1 MTHKITRFL
10 TLFLLVSLGGC
21 TVQSEHHVPENAA
34 FCDDLTKHVQQ
45 VQQLHVASGTTP
57 CPTKTPDTAA
67 VCNYQTTYGM
77 WFPYLDYADT
87 LAGKTAEQFRE
98 SMHQRFQ
105 QAADMGI
112 NTVYL
117 HLRAFGDAYYCSQ
130 LFPPAAAVGD
140 FDPLP
145 ILLEEAHRLHLSV
158 HGWINPLRL
167 QNDAGMGALSDRYQ
181 IGQWYRDSQKNGTYL
196 CKVGDYWWLNP
207 AYPEVRQLIADGVAE
222 IVQQYEVDGIHL
234 DDYFYPTTETAFDAA
249 AFADVKADNLNQFRL
264 SQVNEMIQQI
274 YSTVKAKS
282 PELLLSISPQGT
294 MDGNYTK
301 QYADV
306 RRWGSEAGYCDV
318 LIPQVYFGFENEAAP
333 FSETVTEWVQTVT
346 YDSVSLVIGIGTH
359 KYGKVD
365 QWAGSGSMEW
375 TTQWDLPVR
384 QATQVL
390 ETDGTDG
397 RFTTMPPHFCRNPTL
412 NAWHSRWN
420 SWGHC
425 CGECLPISYKRKQQC
440 PASEKKQSNVL
451 GMSISTS
458 VLMETLHKAVRRALF
473 SISLGEIAQ
482 RREAVWN
489 TCYSVSLI

>member
-21 TVQSEHHVPENAA
+21 TAHSEHHIPENAA

-207 AYPEVRQLIADGVAE
+207 AYPEVRQLIADA
-222 IVQQYEVDGIHL
+222 
-234 DDYFYPTTETAFDAA
+234 
-249 AFADVKADNLNQFRL
+249 
-264 SQVNEMIQQI
+264 
-274 YSTVKAKS
+274 YS
-282 PELLLSISPQGT
+282 ELARS
-294 MDGNYTK
+294 
-301 QYADV
+301 
-306 RRWGSEAGYCDV
+306 
-318 LIPQVYFGFENEAAP
+318 FG
-333 FSETVTEWVQTVT
+333 
-346 YDSVSLVIGIGTH
+346 
-359 KYGKVD
+359 
-365 QWAGSGSMEW
+365 
-375 TTQWDLPVR
+375 
-384 QATQVL
+384 
-390 ETDGTDG
+390 
-397 RFTTMPPHFCRNPTL
+397 
-412 NAWHSRWN
+412 
-420 SWGHC
+420 
-425 CGECLPISYKRKQQC
+425 
-440 PASEKKQSNVL
+440 
-451 GMSISTS
+451 
-458 VLMETLHKAVRRALF
+458 
-473 SISLGEIAQ
+473 
-482 RREAVWN
+482 
-489 TCYSVSLI
+489 

>member
-1 MTHKITRFL
+1 M
-10 TLFLLVSLGGC
+10 
-21 TVQSEHHVPENAA
+21 
-34 FCDDLTKHVQQ
+34 
-45 VQQLHVASGTTP
+45 
-57 CPTKTPDTAA
+57 
-67 VCNYQTTYGM
+67 
-77 WFPYLDYADT
+77 
-87 LAGKTAEQFRE
+87 
-98 SMHQRFQ
+98 
-105 QAADMGI
+105 
-112 NTVYL
+112 
-117 HLRAFGDAYYCSQ
+117 
-130 LFPPAAAVGD
+130 
-140 FDPLP
+140 
-145 ILLEEAHRLHLSV
+145 
-158 HGWINPLRL
+158 
-167 QNDAGMGALSDRYQ
+167 
-181 IGQWYRDSQKNGTYL
+181 
-196 CKVGDYWWLNP
+196 
-207 AYPEVRQLIADGVAE
+207 AE

-397 RFTTMPPHFCRNPTL
+397 LAVYDYATTFLPESNAERMAQQVEQLGALLRGMPADL
-412 NAWHSRWN
+412 
-420 SWGHC
+420 
-425 CGECLPISYKRKQQC
+425 L
-440 PASEKKQSNVL
+440 
-451 GMSISTS
+451 
-458 VLMETLHKAVRRALF
+458 
-473 SISLGEIAQ
+473 
-482 RREAVWN
+482 
-489 TCYSVSLI
+489 

>member
-1 MTHKITRFL
+1 M
-10 TLFLLVSLGGC
+10 
-21 TVQSEHHVPENAA
+21 
-34 FCDDLTKHVQQ
+34 
-45 VQQLHVASGTTP
+45 
-57 CPTKTPDTAA
+57 
-67 VCNYQTTYGM
+67 
-77 WFPYLDYADT
+77 
-87 LAGKTAEQFRE
+87 
-98 SMHQRFQ
+98 
-105 QAADMGI
+105 
-112 NTVYL
+112 
-117 HLRAFGDAYYCSQ
+117 
-130 LFPPAAAVGD
+130 
-140 FDPLP
+140 
-145 ILLEEAHRLHLSV
+145 
-158 HGWINPLRL
+158 
-167 QNDAGMGALSDRYQ
+167 
-181 IGQWYRDSQKNGTYL
+181 
-196 CKVGDYWWLNP
+196 
-207 AYPEVRQLIADGVAE
+207 AE

-249 AFADVKADNLNQFRL
+249 AFADAKADNLNQFRL

-346 YDSVSLVIGIGTH
+346 CDSVSLVIGIGTH

-397 RFTTMPPHFCRNPTL
+397 LAVYDYVTTFLPESTPT
-412 NAWHSRWN
+412 AWHSRWN

-425 CGECLPISYKRKQQC
+425 CGECLPIPYKRKQQC

-458 VLMETLHKAVRRALF
+458 VLRR
-473 SISLGEIAQ
+473 SDT
-482 RREAVWN
+482 EA
-489 TCYSVSLI
+489 

>member
-21 TVQSEHHVPENAA
+21 TVQSEHHIPENAA

-397 RFTTMPPHFCRNPTL
+397 LAVYDYATTFLPESNAERMAQQVEQLGALLRGMPADL
-412 NAWHSRWN
+412 
-420 SWGHC
+420 
-425 CGECLPISYKRKQQC
+425 L
-440 PASEKKQSNVL
+440 
-451 GMSISTS
+451 
-458 VLMETLHKAVRRALF
+458 
-473 SISLGEIAQ
+473 
-482 RREAVWN
+482 
-489 TCYSVSLI
+489 